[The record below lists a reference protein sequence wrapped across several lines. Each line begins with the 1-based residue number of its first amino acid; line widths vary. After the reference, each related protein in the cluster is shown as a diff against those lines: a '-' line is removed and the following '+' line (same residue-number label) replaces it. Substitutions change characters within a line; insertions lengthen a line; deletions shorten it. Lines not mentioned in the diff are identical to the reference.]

1 MNINFKIAGIA
12 FFCILAAPA
21 FTETLPVLPKPDKP
35 LEEMTQAERKDFL
48 ERRKAAFD
56 ALSPEQQEQVRKQRK
71 ERNAER
77 HGGYIR
83 NTRNQTGRIVFADCQ
98 DAIPLATSESTAEKL
113 ADLFRIE
120 VTARKAS
127 ANEIAD
133 PAAYLKANSANAV
146 IFIVV
151 NDTDPSLLIAPEDR
165 WAKINVGKLGDADA
179 RSRTQKEILR
189 AFIYLCGGITSQYQD
204 QLCNYI
210 GNPRQLDGITNPALS
225 LDLMMRINGY
235 LPSIGVNPY
244 VKATYLNACK
254 EGWAPAPTNDAQ
266 KAIWEK
272 IKAEKSVKPSNPIKV
287 NFDPKTAPK
296 VGE

>member
-12 FFCILAAPA
+12 FFCIFAATA

-35 LEEMTQAERKDFL
+35 LEEMTQSERKTFL
-48 ERRKAAFD
+48 DRRKSAFE
-56 ALSPEQQEQVRKQRK
+56 ALTPEQQELVRKQRK

-77 HGGYIR
+77 HGGYVR
-83 NTRNQTGRIVFADCQ
+83 NTRNQTGRILFADCQ
-98 DAIPLATSESTAEKL
+98 NEVPLAASESTAEKI

-120 VTARKAS
+120 VTSRKAS
-127 ANEIAD
+127 ADEIAD
-133 PAAYLKANSANAV
+133 PAVYLKANTANAV
-146 IFIVV
+146 IFIVE

-165 WAKINVGKLGDADA
+165 WAKINIRKLGDTDTT
-179 RSRTQKEILR
+179 SRTQKELLR

-210 GNPRQLDGITNPALS
+210 GNPRQLDGISNPTLS

-254 EGWAPAPTNDAQ
+254 EGWAPQPTNDVQ
-266 KAIWEK
+266 KAIWDETHQLPTK
-272 IKAEKSVKPSNPIKV
+272 PIKIEY
-287 NFDPKTAPK
+287 DAKK
-296 VGE
+296 GK